1 MEGPTG
7 HNAPLDTWP
16 EPCRAKVGIGRRP
29 TTRAERDCSLGAG
42 HTGKATPPGGCT
54 APPKPPRFTAC
65 SPEGYPTHCAA
76 LRRSQ
81 LGPGEAGW
89 GRGGAERGQP
99 LLCLTEIV
107 VLKKKPGRE
116 RRPEELHFRERAWLR
131 RDARCVGDLES
142 RKKGQDGAV
151 GSVPLRQ
158 ICVALPLGLCPK
170 FPVRGSRV
178 SLPLKLASGGCY
190 PSQK

>member
-29 TTRAERDCSLGAG
+29 TTRTERDCSLGAG
-42 HTGKATPPGGCT
+42 HTGEATPPGGCT

-65 SPEGYPTHCAA
+65 SPEGYATHCAA

-99 LLCLTEIV
+99 SLCMTEIV
-107 VLKKKPGRE
+107 VLKKKPGWGSGGRKGKAQGTTFPGEGVATAGRDVRWRSRE
-116 RRPEELHFRERAWLR
+116 QKEGPGRRRWFCSFAPNPCGFSSWSL
-131 RDARCVGDLES
+131 
-142 RKKGQDGAV
+142 
-151 GSVPLRQ
+151 
-158 ICVALPLGLCPK
+158 
-170 FPVRGSRV
+170 SRV
-178 SLPLKLASGGCY
+178 PSVGLPRQPSL
-190 PSQK
+190 